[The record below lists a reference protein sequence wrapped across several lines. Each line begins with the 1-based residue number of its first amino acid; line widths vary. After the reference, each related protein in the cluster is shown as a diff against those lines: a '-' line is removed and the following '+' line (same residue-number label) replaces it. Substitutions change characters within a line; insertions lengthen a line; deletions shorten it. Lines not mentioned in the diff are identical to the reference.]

1 MNIEISRI
9 YHWRNA
15 QNSIAENHG
24 RETMLKNA
32 KTVEANYWG
41 EIQSLVPVAAS
52 FPCIQLFSISN
63 AAFG

>member
-15 QNSIAENHG
+15 QNIIAENHG
-24 RETMLKNA
+24 CETMLENA
-32 KTVEANYWG
+32 KAVKANYWG
-41 EIQSLVPVAAS
+41 AIQSLVPVTAS
-52 FPCIQLFSISN
+52 FPCIQLFSICN